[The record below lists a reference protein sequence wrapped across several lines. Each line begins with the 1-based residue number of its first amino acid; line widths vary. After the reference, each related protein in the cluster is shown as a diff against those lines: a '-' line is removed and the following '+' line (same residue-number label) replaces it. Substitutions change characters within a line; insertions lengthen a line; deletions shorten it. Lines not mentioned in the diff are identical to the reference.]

1 MEKHRIFLKI
11 LLILTSA
18 SVVMHLY
25 ISISHAKICYWNEGL
40 VLGTFAFLPVLLIN
54 FLMIIF
60 LVLIVY
66 LLWKNF
72 SKIRQYW
79 ELIAI
84 LVVASLGN
92 IVDRII
98 NDSICDY
105 IKIFRLPIFNLN
117 DIFIS
122 ISLLTIF
129 TLLIYDAI
137 SSRKKR

>member
-1 MEKHRIFLKI
+1 
-11 LLILTSA
+11 
-18 SVVMHLY
+18 MHLY